1 MTNELSASAKRA
13 LINTPNRQ
21 GAVVGAP
28 SWVIVELYRADL
40 IGPTNGLTR
49 KGTIARAQALSAALD
64 AAF

>member
-1 MTNELSASAKRA
+1 MTGPLSDSAKRA

-49 KGTIARAQALSAALD
+49 KGTIARQSELDARLD